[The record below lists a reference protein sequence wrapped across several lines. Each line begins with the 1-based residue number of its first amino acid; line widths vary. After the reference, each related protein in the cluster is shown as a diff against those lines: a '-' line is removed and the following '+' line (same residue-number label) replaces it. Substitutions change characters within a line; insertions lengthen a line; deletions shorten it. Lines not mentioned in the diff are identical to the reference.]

1 MTEGGA
7 HRSSVAPERRWKGAS
22 AQNLVRAAATG
33 ARNQQNG
40 VTDVCCIVAVLS
52 GVGRGED
59 GQKQQTGARQLLF
72 LKLEK
77 GERGGGPLGATK

>member
-1 MTEGGA
+1 MEGCVSPKSSEGG
-7 HRSSVAPERRWKGAS
+7 SDS
-22 AQNLVRAAATG
+22 